1 MVRNILGVVLGYVA
15 MFAFVFISFTVLYLI
30 LGADGSFESGT
41 YEVSIVW
48 VIISFIFG
56 LAAAVLGGYL
66 CVLISKNNKAVL
78 VLAALVLI
86 FGIAMAIP
94 ALGESADD
102 VYEMRKNDVSNM
114 EAMQNAKQPAY
125 MLILN
130 PIIGALGVFAGS
142 KLKKGKTT

>member
-1 MVRNILGVVLGYVA
+1 
-15 MFAFVFISFTVLYLI
+15 
-30 LGADGSFESGT
+30 
-41 YEVSIVW
+41 
-48 VIISFIFG
+48 
-56 LAAAVLGGYL
+56 
-66 CVLISKNNKAVL
+66 
-78 VLAALVLI
+78 
-86 FGIAMAIP
+86 MAIP

-142 KLKKGKTT
+142 KLKKGKTI

>member
-1 MVRNILGVVLGYVA
+1 

-48 VIISFIFG
+48 IIISFIFG

-86 FGIAMAIP
+86 FGIAIAIP

-102 VYEMRKNDVSNM
+102 VYEMRNNDVSNM
-114 EAMQNAKQPAY
+114 AAMQNAKQPDY